1 MEPLLAALTLAI
13 VGYIFGSVKVIYQGN
28 EALVERFGQYRRTL
42 KPGLNFVIPV
52 IDTVIEESTREQLL
66 DIEPQS
72 AITRDNVTLQVDA
85 VMYWKILDVQK
96 AYYAI
101 QDLEE
106 ALRNLVITTLRSEI
120 GSMDL
125 RETVSSRSDINK
137 ALLKE
142 LDEATESW
150 GVKVIRVEVQDIKL
164 SDALRDAL
172 EKERTAESLRKAA
185 IQEADGMVESIRR
198 ISNVIQK
205 ESNSE
210 IVLKYLIAQKY
221 VDANYK
227 LGESHNSKVV
237 FMDPGQ
243 LTEAVSHL
251 IRTDHK
257 HNPDG
262 GSSASSSSNP
272 E

>member
-13 VGYIFGSVKVIYQGN
+13 VGYIFGSIKIIYQGN

-72 AITRDNVTLQVDA
+72 AITKDNVTLQVDA
-85 VMYWKILDVQK
+85 VMYWRILDVQK

-101 QDLEE
+101 EDLGA
-106 ALRNLVITTLRSEI
+106 ALKNLVITTLRSQI

-125 RETVSSRSDINK
+125 RETVSSRSKINK
-137 ALLKE
+137 ALLSQ

-185 IQEADGMVESIRR
+185 ISETEGMVASIEQ
-198 ISNVIQK
+198 ISRAIQAQP
-205 ESNSE
+205 NSE
-210 IVLKYLIAQKY
+210 MVLKYLIAQKY
-221 VDANYK
+221 VDANYN
-227 LGESHNSKVV
+227 LGKSNNSKVV

-251 IRTDHK
+251 IHYSEK
-257 HNPDG
+257 KPNPDG
-262 GSSASSSSNP
+262 GSSSNP